1 MKSWRLAWTSP
12 YNRKTRQRELTDEQR
27 SRSEADAI
35 SPWTVLNK
43 ETLFS
48 APPWVELSR
57 EKVRLPSGK
66 VIDDFYRLVLPDFVS
81 IVTVTAS
88 GQFVM
93 VRGYKHGMKKT
104 NLSPPAGMID
114 PGESPVDAAKRE
126 LLEETGFSAAEWN
139 ALGSFVV
146 DGNRQ
151 CGTMHLFLATNA
163 HRTQDAQYDETEELN
178 IELMSRDQIVTA
190 VQNGE
195 IGNLAGASSVALA
208 LLAIDGMNSSE

>member
-1 MKSWRLAWTSP
+1 MKLQ
-12 YNRKTRQRELTDEQR
+12 NRKTGLPELTGE
-27 SRSEADAI
+27 SKSHSEVDQLSA
-35 SPWTVLNK
+35 WTVLDA

-48 APPWVELSR
+48 APPWLELAC

-66 VIDDFYRLVLPDFVS
+66 IIDDFYRLVLPEFVS
-81 IVTVTAS
+81 ILTIAAS

-114 PGESPVDAAKRE
+114 PGEEPLAAAKRE
-126 LLEETGFSAAEWN
+126 LLEETGYSTDNWRS
-139 ALGSFVV
+139 LGSFVV

-163 HRTQDAQYDETEELN
+163 KRTQAAQYDEAEELQL
-178 IELMSRDQIVTA
+178 ELMSRDEIIAAIQS
-190 VQNGE
+190 GE
-195 IGNLAGASSVALA
+195 IGNLAGASSVAIGLLSA
-208 LLAIDGMNSSE
+208 L